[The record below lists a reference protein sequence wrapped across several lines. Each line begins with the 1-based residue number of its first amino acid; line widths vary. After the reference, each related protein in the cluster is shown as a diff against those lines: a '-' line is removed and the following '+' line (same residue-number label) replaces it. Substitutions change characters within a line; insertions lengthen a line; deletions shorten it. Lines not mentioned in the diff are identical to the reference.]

1 MVEIKKMM
9 QRNADGTS
17 DQYYP
22 ETHVMAV
29 LGLSDLVKNTPG
41 NNTSVSSGVS
51 SINGKTGIVFIT
63 KEDLGIVLA
72 TSTSDGLLSRELYQK
87 IQELVDSPTDSNT
100 DSDISAELITDS
112 IYQLFYKNEVF
123 NPKTTIDA
131 VEGLETALIESGIKG
146 DKGDPG
152 EQGPPGTVE
161 NLTLATEESDGLMS
175 KSDKQQI
182 NRLSKYSFVKT
193 GEI

>member
-9 QRNADGTS
+9 QRNTDGTS

-41 NNTSVSSGVS
+41 NNSGGSSGVS
-51 SINGKTGIVFIT
+51 SINGKTGIVFVT

-87 IQELVDSPTDSNT
+87 IQELVDSPASSNT
-100 DSDISAELITDS
+100 KSDISAELINDS
-112 IYQLFYKNEVF
+112 IYQLLYKKETF

-131 VEGLETALIESGIKG
+131 VEGLEEALHESGIKG

-152 EQGPPGTVE
+152 EQGPPGTAE

-175 KSDKQQI
+175 KSDKKQI
-182 NRLSKYSFVKT
+182 NRLSKYSFAKT

>member
-9 QRNADGTS
+9 QRNTDGTS

-41 NNTSVSSGVS
+41 NNSGGSSGVS
-51 SINGKTGIVFIT
+51 SINGKTGIVFVT

-87 IQELVDSPTDSNT
+87 IQELVDSPASSNT
-100 DSDISAELITDS
+100 KSDISAELINDS
-112 IYQLFYKNEVF
+112 IYQLLYKKETF
-123 NPKTTIDA
+123 NPKQRSMPLK
-131 VEGLETALIESGIKG
+131 V
-146 DKGDPG
+146 
-152 EQGPPGTVE
+152 
-161 NLTLATEESDGLMS
+161 
-175 KSDKQQI
+175 
-182 NRLSKYSFVKT
+182 
-193 GEI
+193 

>member
-41 NNTSVSSGVS
+41 NNTGVSSGVS

-72 TSTSDGLLSRELYQK
+72 TSISDGLLSRELYQK
-87 IQELVDSPTDSNT
+87 IQELVDSPASSNT
-100 DSDISAELITDS
+100 ESDISAELINDS
-112 IYQLFYKNEVF
+112 IYQLLYKKETF

-131 VEGLETALIESGIKG
+131 VEGLEEALHESGIKG

-152 EQGPPGTVE
+152 EQGPPGTAE

-175 KSDKQQI
+175 KSDKKQI
-182 NRLSKYSFVKT
+182 NRLSKYSFAKT

>member
-1 MVEIKKMM
+1 MM
-9 QRNADGTS
+9 QRNTDGTS

-41 NNTSVSSGVS
+41 NNSGGSSGVS
-51 SINGKTGIVFIT
+51 SINGKTGIVFVT

-87 IQELVDSPTDSNT
+87 IQELVDSPASSNT
-100 DSDISAELITDS
+100 ESDISAELINDS
-112 IYQLFYKNEVF
+112 IYQLLYKKETF

-131 VEGLETALIESGIKG
+131 VEGLEEALHESGIKG

-152 EQGPPGTVE
+152 EQGPPGTAE

-175 KSDKQQI
+175 KSDKKQI
-182 NRLSKYSFVKT
+182 NRLSKYSFAKT

>member
-9 QRNADGTS
+9 QRNTDGTS

-41 NNTSVSSGVS
+41 NNSGGSSGVS

-63 KEDLGIVLA
+63 KDDLGIVLA

-87 IQELVDSPTDSNT
+87 IQELVDSPASSNT
-100 DSDISAELITDS
+100 ESDIKAELINDS
-112 IYQLFYKNEVF
+112 IYQLLYKKETF

-131 VEGLETALIESGIKG
+131 VEGLEVALHESGIKG

-152 EQGPPGTVE
+152 EPGPPGTAE

-175 KSDKQQI
+175 KSDKKQI
-182 NRLSKYSFVKT
+182 NRLSKYTFEKT

>member
-9 QRNADGTS
+9 QRNTDGTS

-41 NNTSVSSGVS
+41 NNSGGSSGVS
-51 SINGKTGIVFIT
+51 SINGKTGIVFVT

-87 IQELVDSPTDSNT
+87 IQELVDSPASSNT
-100 DSDISAELITDS
+100 ESDISAELINDS
-112 IYQLFYKNEVF
+112 IYQLLYKKETF

-131 VEGLETALIESGIKG
+131 VEGLEEALHESGIKG

-152 EQGPPGTVE
+152 EQGPPGTAE

-175 KSDKQQI
+175 KSDKKQI
-182 NRLSKYSFVKT
+182 NRLSKYSFAKT